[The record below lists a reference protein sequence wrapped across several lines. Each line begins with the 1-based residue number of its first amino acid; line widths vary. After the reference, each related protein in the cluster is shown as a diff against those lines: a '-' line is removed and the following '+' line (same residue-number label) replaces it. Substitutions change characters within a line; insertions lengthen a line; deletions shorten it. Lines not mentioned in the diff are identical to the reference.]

1 MGTVCRVCE
10 EQRQSFCPH
19 LPFQET
25 KSSGEV
31 KVRSAGGGTDQSC
44 VFTPE
49 VYLPLVKGPKGEP
62 YSTADGSAVVLE
74 LRAPLELGAVFL
86 GAVLL
91 GAALLGAALLGAAQC
106 CSSAS
111 RRMLCVLTL
120 PKSF

>member
-1 MGTVCRVCE
+1 M
-10 EQRQSFCPH
+10 
-19 LPFQET
+19 
-25 KSSGEV
+25 

>member
-74 LRAPLELGAVFL
+74 LRAPLELGAV
-86 GAVLL
+86 LL

>member
-1 MGTVCRVCE
+1 M
-10 EQRQSFCPH
+10 
-19 LPFQET
+19 
-25 KSSGEV
+25 

-62 YSTADGSAVVLE
+62 YITADGSAVVLE
-74 LRAPLELGAVFL
+74 LRAPLELGAVFLGAVFL

>member
-74 LRAPLELGAVFL
+74 LRAPLAL

-111 RRMLCVLTL
+111 CRMLCVLTL

>member
-1 MGTVCRVCE
+1 M
-10 EQRQSFCPH
+10 
-19 LPFQET
+19 
-25 KSSGEV
+25 

-74 LRAPLELGAVFL
+74 LRAPLELGAV
-86 GAVLL
+86 LL